1 MTPEKKRPSKPLRRF
16 DAEASAALASA
27 VLAQAKVPGAV
38 IGTINANSYLS
49 EDNELETRDLDLAVK
64 QEDVIW
70 IEKVLG
76 QRGVPFEQLDIGGVR
91 VRIDSDAIHLAFV
104 DRHTVQQIEGV
115 FREALE
121 ATNESLS
128 IGKVELQ
135 AAPIEHVIAMK
146 LATARPKDDLII
158 QALLQ
163 VEDVDW
169 KRALNIVS
177 RHYGAVGAN
186 RLRALAVSAGVRR

>member
-1 MTPEKKRPSKPLRRF
+1 MTSEKKRPQKPIRRF
-16 DAEASAALASA
+16 DAEASAVLASA
-27 VLAQAKVPGAV
+27 ILAQAKVPGAV

-49 EDNELETRDLDLAVK
+49 EEDEWETRDLDLAVK

-76 QRGVPFEQLDIGGVR
+76 QRGIPFQQLDIGGVK
-91 VRIDSDAIHLAFV
+91 VQVEGDAIHLTFV

-121 ATNESLS
+121 ATNESIA
-128 IGKVELQ
+128 IGKVEIP

-186 RLRALAVSAGVRR
+186 RLRALATAAGVRR